1 MRTLVIVAVGFSLI
15 SLPVS
20 EVGAAGYSKTHHRHA
35 KLYYRQARPNIDR
48 ESRYP
53 DSSGWYP
60 RDASKLPFGS
70 AIWWDQMRRE
80 RRLGGAGGAN

>member
-1 MRTLVIVAVGFSLI
+1 MRTLVIVGVGLSLF

-20 EVGAAGYSKTHHRHA
+20 EVGAAGYSKTHQRHA
-35 KLYYRQARPNIDR
+35 KRYYRNVPSNIDR
-48 ESRYP
+48 APQYP

-70 AIWWDQMRRE
+70 AIWWEQMLRE
-80 RRLGGAGGAN
+80 RRLNQSGP